1 MELEEKENIILDEGP
16 LGYRKKL
23 ILTNKRLLVHK
34 GKGFFKVTW
43 KIEQEIPLTKIEEAT
58 EHMDTFTS
66 MSSLILKLKN
76 KEKMNFRFKLTDSQ
90 MVGSMFGGDAGS
102 MMTIKVKAVTD
113 KYVTAINHQINKK
126 TEENPL
132 KLLQLRFA
140 KGEIS
145 KEEYEEMKQVL
156 EGE

>member
-1 MELEEKENIILDEGP
+1 MELEEDENVLLDGGP

-34 GKGFFKVTW
+34 GKGFFNVTW
-43 KIEQEIPLTKIEEAT
+43 KIENEIPLSKIEEAT
-58 EHMDTFTS
+58 EDMDTFTS
-66 MSSLILKLKN
+66 YSRLVLKMKN
-76 KEKMNFRFKLTDSQ
+76 KEKMNFGFKLTDSQ
-90 MVGSMFGGDAGS
+90 MLSSFGDTS
-102 MMTIKVKAVTD
+102 TMNLKIKAITD

-126 TEENPL
+126 VEENPL
-132 KLLQLRFA
+132 KLLQIRFA

-156 EGE
+156 EGGKS